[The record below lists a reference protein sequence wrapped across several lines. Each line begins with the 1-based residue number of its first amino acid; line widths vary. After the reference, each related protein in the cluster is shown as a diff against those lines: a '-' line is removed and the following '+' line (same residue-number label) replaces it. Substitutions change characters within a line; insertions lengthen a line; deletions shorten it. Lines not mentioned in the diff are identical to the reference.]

1 MCRMHSGNMIASDLP
16 AVRLISETGRN
27 ARDPSVSRSA
37 SVCVAPTNVSI
48 CGTLEVFSVSAHR
61 RHRSRMTYGDLS
73 DPLASVLCGLPSPP
87 PFPSR
92 CGAPTRVPRSAADR
106 KKHGKED
113 TADDEERGAFL
124 VCLETEW
131 VPVPVT
137 CASATLA
144 WIGLAT
150 VTCHRSQ
157 LYLVLLR
164 LVICSD
170 QTPHEIQHGMRRM
183 HPWRVRVGHKRRYED
198 ELTHGYGTC
207 QPRTP

>member
-87 PFPSR
+87 PSPRDAERPLVFR
-92 CGAPTRVPRSAADR
+92 APPQIERSTEKKTRQMMRKEAHSLFVWRRSGFRFQSLVLVPLWL
-106 KKHGKED
+106 G
-113 TADDEERGAFL
+113 
-124 VCLETEW
+124 
-131 VPVPVT
+131 
-137 CASATLA
+137 LA
-144 WIGLAT
+144 WP
-150 VTCHRSQ
+150 Q
-157 LYLVLLR
+157 
-164 LVICSD
+164 
-170 QTPHEIQHGMRRM
+170 
-183 HPWRVRVGHKRRYED
+183 
-198 ELTHGYGTC
+198 
-207 QPRTP
+207 